1 MVIRILDHISN
12 ASTYADGEVIYRLI
26 ASELDA
32 GRDVAV
38 SFEGIKSVSS
48 AFINSALIMCYF
60 LEHLFFPYHLFTL
73 HFLPY
78 RKVRSKPFTL
88 MPMSLMLKD
97 EGMMYEAAVVDFWF
111 VMIMISQRYYFSI
124 RFSFVGFCFL

>member
-1 MVIRILDHISN
+1 MVIRILEHVSN

-48 AFINSALIMCYF
+48 AFINSALIRLVEKF
-60 LEHLFFPYHLFTL
+60 PFEKIRRHLDIVDSTRQINRL
-73 HFLPY
+73 
-78 RKVRSKPFTL
+78 V
-88 MPMSLMLKD
+88 KD
-97 EGMMYEAAVVDFWF
+97 RFAFATSQKQVVA
-111 VMIMISQRYYFSI
+111 R
-124 RFSFVGFCFL
+124 